1 VKGTV
6 GGVRF
11 SRADA
16 LAAKTNKKSGRWDE
30 SKRKSTY
37 LWRYNILIVDVF
49 SSPQMA
55 CLAERRRRENHPIF
69 FTAVPR
75 ETVEGNDA
83 VAMCAELGLGRATPF
98 SQAKA
103 ARQLQVGEH
112 EPMRP
117 VIGLVAGDMEEFV
130 IQGNG
135 GLDFWDRPSFAA
147 TGLERGAGGRSVG
160 SAGHRRWIRGKHS
173 EYLPLYMQET
183 MAYPV
188 CLKPPASSNQSPILL
203 SSSQRFPHMVEP
215 LHPLVLGT

>member
-75 ETVEGNDA
+75 ETMEGNDA

-112 EPMRP
+112 EPMR
-117 VIGLVAGDMEEFV
+117 VVVGLVAGDMEEFV

-135 GLDFWDRPSFAA
+135 GLSFAA
-147 TGLERGAGGRSVG
+147 TGLERAAGGRSAG

-173 EYLPLYMQET
+173 EYLPLYMRET

-203 SSSQRFPHMVEP
+203 SSSRRFPHMVEP
-215 LHPLVLGT
+215 LRLLVLGT